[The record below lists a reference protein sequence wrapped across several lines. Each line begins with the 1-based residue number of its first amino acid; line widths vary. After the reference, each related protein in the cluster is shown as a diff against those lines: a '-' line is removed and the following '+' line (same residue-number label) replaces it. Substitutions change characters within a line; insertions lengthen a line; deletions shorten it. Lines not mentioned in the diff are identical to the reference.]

1 MFKKFMLGGWGVT
14 ILTMVYLYV
23 IGLFTEYI
31 ISREVMKEVQ
41 MVLALGVLVY
51 TYYMLKLIYIFI
63 NNNLKE
69 KQND

>member
-31 ISREVMKEVQ
+31 INREVMKEVQ

-63 NNNLKE
+63 HNNLKE

>member
-63 NNNLKE
+63 HNNLKE
-69 KQND
+69 KEND

>member
-1 MFKKFMLGGWGVT
+1 MFKKFMLGVWGVT

-63 NNNLKE
+63 HNNLKE

>member
-23 IGLFTEYI
+23 IGLFAEYI

-41 MVLALGVLVY
+41 MVLGLGVLVY

-69 KQND
+69 TQND

>member
-41 MVLALGVLVY
+41 MVLALGVLGY

-63 NNNLKE
+63 HNNLKE